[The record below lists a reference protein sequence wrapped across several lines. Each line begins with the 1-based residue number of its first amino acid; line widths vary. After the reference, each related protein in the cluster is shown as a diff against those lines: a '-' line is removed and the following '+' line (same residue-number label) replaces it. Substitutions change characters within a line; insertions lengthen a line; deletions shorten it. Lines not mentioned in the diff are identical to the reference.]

1 MYTCF
6 GSRYRAAEKNVLHGS
21 GARFLSAVYTDLL
34 IIEAQVGQ
42 LQAQLVQTQ
51 AELQY
56 AIEQIRFLTI
66 QVNNNASA
74 AAAAATATVPNT
86 TTVPADTPTG
96 SHSQTPKV
104 NYQFGKDIIPSIFDG
119 MQRTDF
125 REWAENSALYL
136 STQCVACEILLE
148 WLVMEKEHVAESA
161 IQTKCDEGD
170 WEYDSISTFSRVTF
184 V

>member
-21 GARFLSAVYTDLL
+21 GARFLSAVHTGLS
-34 IIEAQVGQ
+34 IMEAQVGQ

-56 AIEQIRFLTI
+56 AMEQIRILTI

-74 AAAAATATVPNT
+74 AAAAAAATVPNT

-119 MQRTDF
+119 KQKTDF
-125 REWAENSALYL
+125 REWEEVSP
-136 STQCVACEILLE
+136 V
-148 WLVMEKEHVAESA
+148 
-161 IQTKCDEGD
+161 
-170 WEYDSISTFSRVTF
+170 SIDTMC
-184 V
+184 